1 MQDHASLAVKCCRA
15 DSLDYMRR
23 AGQGARGHQLADLGA
38 ELRLCHEDFG
48 TFQSKTWPHSWH
60 LTPTCSSALST
71 RSMDIRMALCEPAGH
86 STLPIPSA
94 LSLRLCSSL
103 SIVSSSAETSLNVI
117 SISFPFGGVIA
128 GISGV
133 FSALAR
139 RRGNAREPEDTLD
152 LSRWWPQRDSNTCF
166 QSAIRHV
173 QSSSFGRLL
182 DAGRV
187 EIRLFHALAL
197 MLAC

>member
-71 RSMDIRMALCEPAGH
+71 RSMDIRMAMCEPAGH

-103 SIVSSSAETSLNVI
+103 SIVSASAETSLNVI
-117 SISFPFGGVIA
+117 SIRWGDCGHFRGFLGSRAPSWKRARTGG
-128 GISGV
+128 
-133 FSALAR
+133 
-139 RRGNAREPEDTLD
+139 NP
-152 LSRWWPQRDSNTCF
+152 
-166 QSAIRHV
+166 
-173 QSSSFGRLL
+173 
-182 DAGRV
+182 
-187 EIRLFHALAL
+187 
-197 MLAC
+197 

>member
-1 MQDHASLAVKCCRA
+1 MQDHTSLSVKCCRA
-15 DSLDYMRR
+15 DPLDYMGR

-38 ELRLCHEDFG
+38 ELRLCHGDFG
-48 TFQSKTWPHSWH
+48 TFQSKTWPHSWR
-60 LTPTCSSALST
+60 LTP
-71 RSMDIRMALCEPAGH
+71 MDIGMAMCEPAGH

-139 RRGNAREPEDTLD
+139 RRGNAREPDKTLD
-152 LSRWWPQRDSNTCF
+152 LSRWWPQRDLQPSGPVSLRHFTGYNLQVVGALTVR
-166 QSAIRHV
+166 QVSAP
-173 QSSSFGRLL
+173 
-182 DAGRV
+182 
-187 EIRLFHALAL
+187 
-197 MLAC
+197 C